1 MVPVFGLLYH
11 PSLRTLMRPL
21 VAVRSHFRFPLDFA
35 FGSPSGVRILR
46 ALAQQERPFG
56 TTELAAQTKLNES
69 GVRRT
74 LKALIAEGL
83 VETSGGQRGATYR
96 IAAGHPLRAGLDALF
111 VAEAQ
116 RMSRVLDAVRSAA
129 KSIVPPVDAVW
140 LYGSVARGND
150 QPGSDMDLAI
160 VVADEHAV
168 DPAVD
173 TLRSALTTTEE
184 LERVD
189 ISVLGL
195 SRADVLRL
203 ADGDPWWTAA
213 RAEAV
218 PLVGAAPDVLRQ
230 RFAAAAARQTTRVDG
245 RRA

>member
-1 MVPVFGLLYH
+1 
-11 PSLRTLMRPL
+11 MRPL
-21 VAVRSHFRFPLDFA
+21 AAPRSHFRFPLDFT
-35 FGSPSGVRILR
+35 FGSTSGVRILR
-46 ALAQQERPFG
+46 TLSQHDRPLG
-56 TTELAAQTKLNES
+56 TTELAAQAALNES

-74 LKALIAEGL
+74 LRALIEEGL

-96 IAAGHPLRAGLDALF
+96 LASTHPLRASLDALF

-116 RMSRVLDAVRSAA
+116 RVARVLDAVRAA
-129 KSIVPPVDAVW
+129 AASIDTPVDAVW

-150 QPGSDMDLAI
+150 QLGSDMDLAI
-160 VVADEHAV
+160 VVADDQAV
-168 DPAVD
+168 DDAVD
-173 TLRSALTTTEE
+173 TLRRALTVTEE

-203 ADGDPWWTAA
+203 SDGDPWWTSA
-213 RAEAV
+213 RVEAV

-230 RFAAAAARQTTRVDG
+230 RFAADSARQTARKAG
-245 RRA
+245 HRA